1 MTPAAAIAASGLAAA
16 TLRVSV
22 SAANLANADDTAPVG
37 AGNGYQAQ
45 GVAQSAAP
53 GGGVTARAV
62 TLKPGS
68 SPVYEPNAPIAGAAS
83 LVEAPEIDPI
93 AEVTNQLQ
101 ASRAFA
107 FSLEALQIAEQEQQ
121 SLLDVTS

>member
-22 SAANLANADDTAPVG
+22 SAANLANADDTAAVG
-37 AGNGYQAQ
+37 SEGYQAQ
-45 GVAQSAAP
+45 GVAQSAVA
-53 GGGVTARAV
+53 GGGVVARAV

-68 SPVYEPNAPIAGAAS
+68 VLTYDPTSPVAGVS
-83 LVEAPEIDPI
+83 GMVETPEIDPI

-107 FSLEALQIAEQEQQ
+107 FSLEALQSAEQEQQ